1 MTTRG
6 TTGRG
11 IVLMAL
17 VAAGLVALAPSAL
30 AGHSGRLLASDVSGL
45 ATPKNLTPPTIAG
58 KPAVDETLTCDPG
71 TWQDAESFAY
81 HWNRDDSPISGAAT
95 ATYVVPA
102 GDVGHALTC
111 TVTAT
116 GDGGSTA
123 ATSAEV
129 TVVRSTPTGPLPG
142 PCANAEVGTAGADAM
157 RGTEFGDLLFGL
169 AGRDRLVGLVGSDCL
184 VGGPGR
190 DWLAGGDGPDELEGG
205 KSADRLH
212 GGHGRDKVRGGQG
225 ADILTGGAGMD
236 RLVAGPGND
245 TLDALDG
252 KADVVRCGAG
262 DDIAVV
268 DAKDQVSGCEDV
280 REHQG

>member
-17 VAAGLVALAPSAL
+17 VAAGLVALAPSAT
-30 AGHSGRLLASDVSGL
+30 AGHSGLQRVSGGPVSSL
-45 ATPKNLTPPTIAG
+45 ATPRNLTPPTIAG
-58 KPAVDETLTCDPG
+58 KPAVGETLTCHPG
-71 TWQDAESFAY
+71 TWQDADSFAY
-81 HWNRDDSPISGAAT
+81 HWNRDETPVSGAVT
-95 ATYVVPA
+95 ATYVVPE
-102 GDVGHALTC
+102 GDAGHALTC

-116 GDGGSTA
+116 GGGGSTA
-123 ATSAEV
+123 ATSAAV
-129 TVVRSTPTGPLPG
+129 TVVQQPPTGPLPG
-142 PCANAEVGTAGADAM
+142 PCANAAVGTAGVDVM
-157 RGTEFGDLLFGL
+157 RGTDFGDLLFGL
-169 AGRDRLVGLVGSDCL
+169 AGGDRLLGLVGSDCL

-190 DWLAGGDGPDELEGG
+190 DRLAGGDGPDELDGG

-225 ADILTGGAGMD
+225 ADILTGGTGKD
-236 RLVAGPGND
+236 RLVAGPGDD
-245 TLDALDG
+245 TIHALDG

-268 DAKDQVSGCEDV
+268 DAEDQVSGCEDV
-280 REHQG
+280 REH